1 MFRPFPIPNIPVTP
15 PHLFTWSPVLCM
27 PPPRH
32 IPVLLRE
39 VVALLAPAPGE
50 TSLDCTAG
58 LGGHA
63 AAIAPALTATGS
75 IILNDADPANLAHAK
90 VRIEAL
96 PNAPKV
102 HAIQGNFAEIP
113 WKLKDSPAGV
123 DMLLADLGFASSQM
137 DDAARGFSFMREGP
151 LDMRMDPTLPTSAA
165 DLVNTLPEAEL
176 RRLLWDFGEEKAAR
190 TIARKL
196 VQARREW
203 PITTTSQLAETV
215 RSVVRPQA
223 GGIHPATKTF
233 QALRIA
239 VNDELGSLDAL
250 LGAVRRSATG
260 KSRLLKPG
268 ARVGII
274 AFHSLED
281 RPVKHCFADLI
292 KEGLAEDV
300 SGGAV
305 KPAED
310 EVDGNPRSR
319 SATLRVIRIV
329 GAGNAASR

>member
-1 MFRPFPIPNIPVTP
+1 M
-15 PHLFTWSPVLCM
+15 SS
-27 PPPRH
+27 PRH

-50 TSLDCTAG
+50 TYLDCTAG

-63 AAIAPALTATGS
+63 SAIAPALTATGS
-75 IILNDADPANLAHAK
+75 IILNDADPANLAHATAH
-90 VRIEAL
+90 IQAL

-113 WKLKDSPAGV
+113 WKLKDKPSDQPGGQSGEPGGSGV

-196 VQARREW
+196 VQARREL

-250 LGAVRRSATG
+250 LGAVRRSAAG
-260 KSRLLKPG
+260 KSSLLKPG

-281 RPVKHCFADLI
+281 RPVKHAFADLI
-292 KEGLAEDV
+292 RDGLAENV

-319 SATLRVIRIV
+319 SATLRVVKIK
-329 GAGNAASR
+329 GATESNAATR

>member
-1 MFRPFPIPNIPVTP
+1 M
-15 PHLFTWSPVLCM
+15 SS
-27 PPPRH
+27 PRH

-50 TSLDCTAG
+50 TYLDCTAG

-75 IILNDADPANLAHAK
+75 IILNDADPANLAHATAH
-90 VRIEAL
+90 IQAL

-113 WKLKDSPAGV
+113 WKLKDSTGGVPGAAGV

-196 VQARREW
+196 VQARREL

-250 LGAVRRSATG
+250 LGAVRRSAAG
-260 KSRLLKPG
+260 KSSLLKAG

-281 RPVKHCFADLI
+281 RPVKHAFADLVR
-292 KEGLAEDV
+292 EGLAENV
-300 SGGAV
+300 SGGSV

-329 GAGNAASR
+329 GKQETAAR

>member
-1 MFRPFPIPNIPVTP
+1 MSAL
-15 PHLFTWSPVLCM
+15 H
-27 PPPRH
+27 H

-39 VVALLAPAPGE
+39 VVALLAPKSGE
-50 TSLDCTAG
+50 TYLDCTAG

-63 AAIAPALTATGS
+63 AGIAPALTASGTV
-75 IILNDADPANLAHAK
+75 ILNDADPGNLAHAK
-90 VRIEAL
+90 ARIEAL

-102 HAIQGNFAEIP
+102 HAIHGNFAEIP
-113 WKLKDSPAGV
+113 WKLRDQPSDETGSVGV

-137 DDAARGFSFMREGP
+137 DDAARGFSFMRDGP
-151 LDMRMDPTLPTSAA
+151 LDMRLDPTLPTSAA

-176 RRLLWDFGEEKAAR
+176 LRILRDFGEEKAAR

-196 VQARREW
+196 VQTRRET

-215 RSVVRPQA
+215 RSVLKPT
-223 GGIHPATKTF
+223 GNGIHPATRTF

-250 LGAVRRSATG
+250 LGAVRRAASG
-260 KSRLLKPG
+260 KSSLLKPG

-292 KEGLAEDV
+292 RDGFAEDV

-305 KPAED
+305 KPADD

-329 GAGNAASR
+329 GGVGAAGGNAASR